1 MIQCN
6 RGCGATNLHWKIVDT
21 KYKLFQNNDLIH
33 MCNDGVKSNKA
44 EAKRVTDSIVK
55 ELGLT
60 SPSEI
65 PVAEP
70 YVPKN
75 GKFEIKEEVIEKL
88 LDLPTT
94 QPEKMFTI
102 STTANGIAMTGDDKH
117 NAIYLPKIALP
128 ELVKALMDFI

>member
-1 MIQCN
+1 
-6 RGCGATNLHWKIVDT
+6 
-21 KYKLFQNNDLIH
+21 

-44 EAKRVTDSIVK
+44 EAKRVTDNIVK

-60 SPSEI
+60 NSSEI

-75 GKFEIKEEVIEKL
+75 GKSEIKEEVIEQL
-88 LDLPTT
+88 LDLPTIE
-94 QPEKMFTI
+94 PEKMFTI